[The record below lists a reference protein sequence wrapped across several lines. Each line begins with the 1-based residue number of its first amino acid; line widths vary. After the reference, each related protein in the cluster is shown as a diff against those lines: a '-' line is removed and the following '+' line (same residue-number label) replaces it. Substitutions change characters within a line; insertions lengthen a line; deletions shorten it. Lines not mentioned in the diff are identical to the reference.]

1 MADTALIKK
10 LQLKGRPLVLLN
22 LPGHLDSFFPEEA
35 FRAEAMPKNAG
46 AVLGFA
52 ENREELDKLIRLI
65 LPQIDPDAILWLAYP
80 KKTPKRYQSDITRDH
95 GWGLLTAYHYEPV
108 RQIALDEDWSALRF
122 KPFALIDN
130 PVRKEKMIKEDE

>member
-10 LQLKGRPLVLLN
+10 LQLKGQPLVLLN
-22 LPGHLDSFFPEEA
+22 LPGHLDGLFPENA
-35 FRAEAMPKNAG
+35 LRAEAMPKNAG

-52 ENREELDKLIRLI
+52 ENRGELDKLIRLI
-65 LPQIDPDAILWLAYP
+65 LSQIGPDAILWLAYP
-80 KKTPKRYQSDITRDH
+80 KKTSKRYQSDITRDH
-95 GWGLLTAYHYEPV
+95 GWGLLAAYHYEPV

-130 PVRKEKMIKEDE
+130 PVRKGKMIKPDA